1 MILEEAL
8 NGHLLAERIDY
19 YADNPDVLHQMAE
32 KAKGLG
38 KPDAAKAIAE
48 DCYRLIK
55 GDR

>member
-8 NGHLLAERIDY
+8 SGHLLAERIDY
-19 YADNPDVLHQMAE
+19 FADNPDVLHQIAK